1 LRESDVSVEA
11 QIKDY
16 IAKNLLFDEHAEIDG
31 AASLLAMGTIDSTGV
46 MDLVMFLEDEFG
58 IEVDDEDLVP
68 DNLDSVQKLARFVE
82 RKRARVKA

>member
-1 LRESDVSVEA
+1 MMSIEA

-16 IAKNLLFDEHAEIDG
+16 IAKNLLFDEHAKIDG
-31 AASLLAMGTIDSTGV
+31 TASLLATGTIDSTGV

-58 IEVDDEDLVP
+58 FEVDDEDLVP

-82 RKRARVKA
+82 RKRALVKA